1 MKKILLLN
9 ALFLSGSLFAQN
21 ILVNELGRFTDGR
34 DEACEISA
42 YDQATKRV
50 FTTNSAVDSIDIIDL
65 SDPNAPVRIN
75 QLDVLSYGGGV
86 NSLVSL
92 NNGYLAAAIEAHV
105 KTDSGS
111 VVIYDV
117 NGAFVASVKVGF
129 LPDMITYA
137 PLTKKL
143 LVACEGEPND
153 EYTIDPEGSIAI
165 IDLSNGVN
173 IDASNVTTLGFSN
186 APINIPGSI
195 RKPGTTWT
203 QDLEP
208 EYIAF
213 NANETRAVVICQ
225 ESNVFVMIDLTT
237 NSISSYKGLGFKDHS
252 VPGNGFDASDK
263 DGIINIQ
270 TYNVLGV
277 YQPDAIT
284 MYEANGNDYIITA
297 NEGDGRDYN
306 GYSSETRVEDLDLD
320 ATVYTTGDSLQKKE
334 ALGRLK
340 TFTNDV
346 MGDLNA
352 DNQVEQIFSYGA
364 RSFSIWDENGELL
377 WDSGDAIEQ
386 YFAANYAD
394 FFNCNDGSADER
406 DKRSDDKGPEPE
418 SVCVGKV
425 GGNTLAFIGL
435 ERQGGVL
442 VYNVSN
448 PLAPTFV
455 TFINSYDLTNG
466 TMTDIGPEG
475 LLFIPALESHTGE
488 NLLMVSNEVSGTISF
503 YSVNI
508 ENLNIDE
515 KEKETIEWYPNPTCG
530 TITMTGSIG
539 SVVRVLNL
547 KGQILMSTILEN
559 ESMVLDLSVLTAGT
573 YLLETSNENGIQLD
587 RIVKL

>member
-9 ALFLSGSLFAQN
+9 ALFLTGSLFAQN

-34 DEACEISA
+34 EDACEIST
-42 YDQATKRV
+42 YDQTTKRI

-65 SDPNAPVRIN
+65 SDINAPVRIN

-92 NNGYLAAAIEAHV
+92 NNGYFAAAIEAYV

-117 NGAFVASVKVGF
+117 NGTFVASVKVGF

-165 IDLSNGVN
+165 IDLSNGVD
-173 IDASNVTTLGFSN
+173 IVASNVTTLGFSN

-195 RKPGTTWT
+195 RKPGTAWS

-213 NANETRAVVICQ
+213 NADETKAVVICQ
-225 ESNVFVMIDLTT
+225 ESNVFVIIDLTT

-270 TYNVLGV
+270 TWNVLGV
-277 YQPDAIT
+277 YQPDAIA

-297 NEGDGRDYN
+297 NEGDGRDYD

-320 ATVYTTGDSLQKKE
+320 VSVYATGDSLQKRE

-340 TFTNDV
+340 TFTKDV
-346 MGDLNA
+346 IGDLNA
-352 DNQVEQIFSYGA
+352 DNQVEQIYSYGA
-364 RSFSIWDENGELL
+364 RSFSIWDDNGDLL

-386 YFAANYAD
+386 YFAANYSD
-394 FFNCNDGSADER
+394 FFNCNDGLADEK

-418 SVCVGKV
+418 SVCIGIV

-455 TFINSYDLTNG
+455 TFINSYDYTNG

-475 LLFIPALESHTGE
+475 LQFIPASESHTGE
-488 NLLMVSNEVSGTISF
+488 NFLMVSNEVSGTISF
-503 YSVNI
+503 HSLNI
-508 ENLNIDE
+508 DNVNIDE
-515 KEKETIEWYPNPTCG
+515 KGKETIGAYPNPTNG
-530 TITMTGSIG
+530 TITIAGLVGSA
-539 SVVRVLNL
+539 VRVFNF
-547 KGQILMSTILEN
+547 KGQVLMNTILED
-559 ESMVLDLSVLTAGT
+559 ESMVLDLSVLTSGI
-573 YLLETSNENGIQLD
+573 YLLEIINENGIQLD

>member
-1 MKKILLLN
+1 
-9 ALFLSGSLFAQN
+9 
-21 ILVNELGRFTDGR
+21 
-34 DEACEISA
+34 
-42 YDQATKRV
+42 
-50 FTTNSAVDSIDIIDL
+50 
-65 SDPNAPVRIN
+65 
-75 QLDVLSYGGGV
+75 
-86 NSLVSL
+86 
-92 NNGYLAAAIEAHV
+92 
-105 KTDSGS
+105 
-111 VVIYDV
+111 
-117 NGAFVASVKVGF
+117 
-129 LPDMITYA
+129 
-137 PLTKKL
+137 
-143 LVACEGEPND
+143 
-153 EYTIDPEGSIAI
+153 
-165 IDLSNGVN
+165 
-173 IDASNVTTLGFSN
+173 
-186 APINIPGSI
+186 
-195 RKPGTTWT
+195 
-203 QDLEP
+203 
-208 EYIAF
+208 
-213 NANETRAVVICQ
+213 
-225 ESNVFVMIDLTT
+225 
-237 NSISSYKGLGFKDHS
+237 
-252 VPGNGFDASDK
+252 
-263 DGIINIQ
+263 
-270 TYNVLGV
+270 
-277 YQPDAIT
+277 
-284 MYEANGNDYIITA
+284 
-297 NEGDGRDYN
+297 
-306 GYSSETRVEDLDLD
+306 
-320 ATVYTTGDSLQKKE
+320 
-334 ALGRLK
+334 
-340 TFTNDV
+340 
-346 MGDLNA
+346 
-352 DNQVEQIFSYGA
+352 
-364 RSFSIWDENGELL
+364 L

-515 KEKETIEWYPNPTCG
+515 KEKETIEWYPNPTYG